1 VSEPHDSEIGGNL
14 PPLDPELAAWL
25 AADTPGP
32 MPEAVWSGLEVA
44 LAAEPPLV
52 PAGVVDLARERS
64 RRRGR
69 KALPILVGAA
79 GVALVGAV
87 VLPSLQTSSPAPVA
101 DGPSSAQ
108 PIVAAAPSPE
118 SPEVDNVAVAP
129 APATTDSANDPSSG
143 TGNDIAPALPRAMV
157 STGTDYTAATLPAQ
171 VATLLASAG
180 MSDITAVVSAMAA
193 SPSATVMPGSGLAA
207 TPESLSDCLKRLGLA
222 PDSVPLVLDLATVD
236 GRDGSV
242 IVTAGA
248 RGADGRPTTLHV
260 VAVGQDCTDQDVATA
275 RHLEMPLR

>member
-1 VSEPHDSEIGGNL
+1 MSEPHDSEIGGDL

-25 AADTPGP
+25 ATDAPGP
-32 MPEAVWSGLEVA
+32 MPEAVWSGLEA
-44 LAAEPPLV
+44 TLAAEPPLV
-52 PAGVVDLARERS
+52 PAGVVDLDRERG

-108 PIVAAAPSPE
+108 PIVAAAPAPE
-118 SPEVDNVAVAP
+118 SCEAAP
-129 APATTDSANDPSSG
+129 APAASAPADGPANAPVAGS
-143 TGNDIAPALPRAMV
+143 APALPRAMV
-157 STGTDYTAATLPAQ
+157 STGTDYTAEALPAQ
-171 VATLLASAG
+171 VTTLLASAG
-180 MSDITAVVSAMAA
+180 MADMTAVASAMTASPAA
-193 SPSATVMPGSGLAA
+193 SVMPGVGLAA
-207 TPESLSDCLKRLGLA
+207 SPESLSDCLKRLGLA
-222 PDSVPLVLDLATVD
+222 PDAVPLVLDLATVD

-248 RGADGRPTTLHV
+248 WGADGQPRTLHV
-260 VAVGQDCTDQDVATA
+260 VAVGQDCTEDDVAAA
-275 RHLEMPLR
+275 RHLELPLR